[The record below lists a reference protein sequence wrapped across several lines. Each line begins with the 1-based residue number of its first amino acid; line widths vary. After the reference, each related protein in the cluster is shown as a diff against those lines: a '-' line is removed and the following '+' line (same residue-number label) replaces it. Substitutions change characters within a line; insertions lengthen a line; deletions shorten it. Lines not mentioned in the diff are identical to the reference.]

1 VSAATFYADMAAT
14 ALSLL
19 TDFGKTITLTRTT
32 GTTYDPVTGATVAG
46 TDASVTT
53 TGLIKPYPDKLIDGT
68 RIQSGDREL
77 VLSNEQTPTM
87 DDKPN
92 IDGQQWSIIN
102 IKTVKPD
109 GATPVVYFAQVR
121 AV

>member
-1 VSAATFYADMAAT
+1 MSAAAFYADMAAT
-14 ALSLL
+14 AKDLL

-109 GATPVVYFAQVR
+109 DATPVVFFCQVR
-121 AV
+121 SV